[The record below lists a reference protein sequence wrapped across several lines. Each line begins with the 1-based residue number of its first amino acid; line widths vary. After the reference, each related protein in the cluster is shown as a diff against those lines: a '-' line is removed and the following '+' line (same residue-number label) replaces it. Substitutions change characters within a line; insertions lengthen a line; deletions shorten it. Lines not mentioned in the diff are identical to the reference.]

1 MKENLLL
8 MLGILLAYA
17 ASEPL
22 RPPSWRTSNLWQQ
35 PQKVQAH
42 SGLTVV
48 NPPQFSTSKR
58 FSRRGGPL
66 PGYLPLRPVPLP
78 RHGRWYQSETAPK
91 PTYLRPPPEYER
103 FPPFWSEEG
112 PKHSKHRRPPSHRQ
126 AKKDCNP
133 CNSVPW
139 TPIFKSPR
147 ELVPHIEV
155 YPESSIQQNSI
166 VAPQT
171 LSVDL
176 SPPAIIDA
184 THQLVS
190 LPVGNHPVSPDLL
203 LHHKPS
209 ILEQPIIELNP
220 QPPIHHSVPFHPD
233 TLTPPKESSNVVVT
247 ISEPDAPHPQDV
259 HLLSQDQHSDSS
271 SLVNSHSHQNLHN
284 HQHGG
289 LDIVQS
295 VPLAEYTSSIQ
306 YPLHFVQSPP
316 YIDID
321 SSSNSQAPADYP
333 YEKAPK
339 TGNQKVSDFILGA
352 AKDLESGKNSVFD
365 NSPSGS
371 SKVHAHSHVPENST
385 KEKATRLEQSYQD
398 ALDPNT
404 LTAPPL
410 PPHLTQLLPTFET
423 SYLHPL
429 YPVDNGGVAS
439 AVNGALLPQPLP
451 QPMNPTTLQPS
462 DPIVPPK
469 KIQIIIPY
477 TTSNNQEFDQNAL
490 GSGLHLVNHS
500 KEPERFSTWPP
511 IVVNEP
517 PQNQPRK
524 VPQTQDFNYFKAA
537 DWNNGQA
544 SEANQVQHILAAN
557 IRDLLSKEMEAP
569 KQNIRLQKNID
580 NWTALEYSNH
590 KIVGKKHPGDLISHA
605 QAVTSI
611 PGTSI
616 SHLLLPSKKI
626 PEGYFTTALTPK
638 FDEPTTTPY
647 PAVSVDSQP
656 FTTVSRYSSVAWSG
670 PTIRRNRQT
679 TTPLPDEE
687 NEIPEE
693 TTPGVNWSELK
704 VSIAP
709 GTKEKVYVVTPVSNT
724 NWASGKRSTRHIDTT
739 EKYNPEDSKNALF
752 TKLEK
757 VSSEN
762 VTESAK
768 NKPLHP
774 KSTPL
779 FRVKAN
785 RTRYEKISKFNKPKP
800 IEKFFATT
808 TKPLTQDPTQT
819 STISTSTTSTTP
831 ATFPFRNGGELPVEM
846 AQSGLSSSQLTFKNT
861 GERKTLIKQIKTN
874 NRQGKEEKVT
884 TTTLRTTS
892 SSHSELTK
900 FFLII

>member
-1 MKENLLL
+1 
-8 MLGILLAYA
+8 MLSILSAYA
-17 ASEPL
+17 VSEPL
-22 RPPSWRTSNLWQQ
+22 SPASWRSGSLWQQ

-48 NPPQFSTSKR
+48 NPPQFSKR

-66 PGYLPLRPVPLP
+66 PGYLPLRPVPPP

-91 PTYLRPPPEYER
+91 PSYLKPPPDYER
-103 FPPFWSEEG
+103 FPPFWSDEG
-112 PKHSKHRRPPSHRQ
+112 PKHPRNRRPPFHRQ

-176 SPPAIIDA
+176 SPPAVIHA

-190 LPVGNHPVSPDLL
+190 LPAGNHPVSPDLL
-203 LHHKPS
+203 LHHK
-209 ILEQPIIELNP
+209 LEQPIIELNH
-220 QPPIHHSVPFHPD
+220 QPEVPIHHSVPFHPD

-259 HLLSQDQHSDSS
+259 HLLSQDQHSEPS
-271 SLVNSHSHQNLHN
+271 SLVSSHPHQNHHN
-284 HQHGG
+284 YHQHGG
-289 LDIVQS
+289 LDIVKS
-295 VPLAEYTSSIQ
+295 VPLAEYTSSIE
-306 YPLHFVQSPP
+306 YPLQFVQSSP
-316 YIDID
+316 YIEID
-321 SSSNSQAPADYP
+321 PQNQNSQNPANYP

-339 TGNQKVSDFILGA
+339 TGSQKVSDFILGA
-352 AKDLESGKNSVFD
+352 GKDLESGKNSLFD
-365 NSPSGS
+365 SSPSGS
-371 SKVHAHSHVPENST
+371 DKVHAQTHTEVQNNST
-385 KEKATRLEQSYQD
+385 KEKATRLEQSYQET
-398 ALDPNT
+398 LDPNT
-404 LTAPPL
+404 LTVPPL

-429 YPVDNGGVAS
+429 YPVPNGGVAS
-439 AVNGALLPQPLP
+439 AVNGALLPPPLP
-451 QPMNPTTLQPS
+451 QPMNPTTLQVS
-462 DPIVPPK
+462 DSPLPPK

-477 TTSNNQEFDQNAL
+477 TTASKQEFDQNAL

-500 KEPERFSTWPP
+500 KEPERYSTWPP

-524 VPQTQDFNYFKAA
+524 VPQTQDFAQFKAEN
-537 DWNNGQA
+537 WNNQG

-590 KIVGKKHPGDLISHA
+590 KIVGKKNPGDLISHA

-647 PAVSVDSQP
+647 PAVSIDSQP

-670 PTIRRNRQT
+670 ATNTARYNRQT
-679 TTPLPDEE
+679 TTPLPEEE

-693 TTPGVNWSELK
+693 TTPGLQWSALK

-739 EKYNPEDSKNALF
+739 EKYNPTDSKNALV

-757 VSSEN
+757 VGN
-762 VTESAK
+762 ITEK
-768 NKPLHP
+768 TTTQPKPKPLHP

-785 RTRYEKISKFNKPKP
+785 QTRHEKISKFNKPKP
-800 IEKFFATT
+800 IDKFFATT
-808 TKPLTQDPTQT
+808 TKPLTPQDA
-819 STISTSTTSTTP
+819 STTVLTTTTSTTP

-846 AQSGLSSSQLTFKNT
+846 AQSGLSSSQLAFKNT
-861 GERKTLIKQIKTN
+861 GERKTLIKQMKTN
-874 NRQGKEEKVT
+874 NRRGKEEKVT
-884 TTTLRTTS
+884 TTTQKTDS
-892 SSHSELTK
+892 PIHSELTK
-900 FFLII
+900 N